1 MSVKI
6 ETFRPLIRN
15 TLRGFADVILPVTRL
30 VIRDVAIH
38 QIGDRCWINLPSRP
52 MLNKDGSPMLNDR
65 GKPLYFAFLRFTD
78 EAAHLQFERAVIAAL
93 RATHPHVLAAVGGA
107 QP

>member
-1 MSVKI
+1 MI
-6 ETFRPLIRN
+6 EEFRPLNKN
-15 TLRGFADVILPVTRL
+15 TLRGFADVVLPLTRL
-30 VIRDVAIH
+30 CIRDVAIH
-38 QIGDRCWINLPSRP
+38 KIGDRCWINLPSRP
-52 MLNKDGSPMLNDR
+52 MLNKDGSPMLNNR

-93 RATHPHVLAAVGGA
+93 RAAHPHVLA